1 MKLIQ
6 AAMLAGAL
14 VFSAGAIAQHDEP
27 RDDSHHQDFHR
38 DYERGHRMPDR
49 FRGDDHVIVEHDY
62 GRYHLRQPPRG
73 YHWVRGDNGDF
84 LLVAV
89 TTGIISSIIAGQQ

>member
-6 AAMLAGAL
+6 AALLSGAL
-14 VFSAGAIAQHDEP
+14 VFSVSAVAQ
-27 RDDSHHQDFHR
+27 RYDSHDDHHQESRR

-49 FRGDDHVIVEHDY
+49 FRGDDHVVVEHDY
-62 GRYHLRQPPRG
+62 GRYHLRRPPHG

-84 LLVAV
+84 LMVAV
-89 TTGIISSIIAGQQ
+89 TTGIISSIIAGSH